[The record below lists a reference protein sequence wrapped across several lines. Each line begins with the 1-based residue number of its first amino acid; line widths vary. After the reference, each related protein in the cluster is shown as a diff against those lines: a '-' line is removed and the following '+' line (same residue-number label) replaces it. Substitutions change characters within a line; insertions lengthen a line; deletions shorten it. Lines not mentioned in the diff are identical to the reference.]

1 MDMQTL
7 ETFFMWCTVINGGL
21 LIYSTIGLTFAPN
34 WIYKVQSRWYPI
46 SREAFNVIIYSFLG
60 LYKLF
65 FITFNLVPYI
75 ALRIMG

>member
-1 MDMQTL
+1 MDIQTL
-7 ETFFMWCTVINGGL
+7 ETFFKWCTIINGGL
-21 LIYSTIGLTFAPN
+21 LIYSAIGLTFAPN
-34 WIYKVQSRWYPI
+34 WIYKIQSKWYPI

-65 FITFNLVPYI
+65 FITFNLVPYV

>member
-1 MDMQTL
+1 MDMQAL
-7 ETFFMWCTVINGGL
+7 ETFFMWCTIINGGL
-21 LIYSTIGLTFAPN
+21 LVYSAIFLTFAPN
-34 WIYKVQSRWYPI
+34 WIYKVQSKWYPI

-65 FITFNLVPYI
+65 FITFNIVPYI

>member
-1 MDMQTL
+1 MDMQTI
-7 ETFFMWCTVINGGL
+7 ETFFKWCTIINGGL
-21 LIYSTIGLTFAPN
+21 LIYSAIGLTFAPN

-65 FITFNLVPYI
+65 FITFNVVPYI

>member
-1 MDMQTL
+1 MQ
-7 ETFFMWCTVINGGL
+7 
-21 LIYSTIGLTFAPN
+21 S
-34 WIYKVQSRWYPI
+34 KWYPI

-65 FITFNLVPYI
+65 FITFNVVPYI

>member
-1 MDMQTL
+1 MDIQTL
-7 ETFFMWCTVINGGL
+7 QTFFMWCTIINGGL
-21 LIYSTIGLTFAPN
+21 LVYSAIFLTFAPN
-34 WIYKVQSRWYPI
+34 WIYKIQSKWYPI

-65 FITFNLVPYI
+65 FITFNIVPYI

>member
-7 ETFFMWCTVINGGL
+7 ETFFMWCTIINGGL
-21 LIYSTIGLTFAPN
+21 LVYSAIFLTFAPN
-34 WIYKVQSRWYPI
+34 WIYKVQSKWYPI

-65 FITFNLVPYI
+65 FITFNVVPYI